1 MNKHRVKKLE
11 DKKYS
16 KNSEVREL
24 KRFGSQTKDYCEEIC
39 LDTSTYD
46 FTSWVGIL
54 YAFGESIEKCTEINH
69 VSKEEYY
76 KRKGIEP

>member
-24 KRFGSQTKDYCEEIC
+24 ERFGSQTKDYCEEIG
-39 LDTSTYD
+39 LDTSTCD
-46 FTSWVGIL
+46 FTSWAGIL
-54 YAFGESIEKCTEINH
+54 YAFGESISKITVINP
-69 VSKEEYY
+69 VST
-76 KRKGIEP
+76 